1 MSDYKVIK
9 TEQKA
14 LTINLNEAIY
24 GTFAEIGAG
33 QEVAR
38 NFFQVG
44 AASSTIA
51 KTMSAYDK
59 TYSDAIYGIEESG
72 RYVCESRLYKMLD
85 HEWNLLDER
94 LRKVKPDTTFFV
106 FSDTISAINFSKT
119 NKGNGWLGLRFQLK
133 PDSVPNDIVIH
144 VKMNDMDNKLQQDVI
159 GILGVNLIYA
169 AFYYND
175 NPEALV
181 RSLHDSIQDRASI
194 DLINVTGPDFKNWDN
209 RLLTYYLVKYNLTEV
224 AIFDKDKNCV
234 HASEFLYRKS
244 LMVVRGNFRPST
256 LVILDVINSSFKQFL
271 TEKSIDQRDA
281 VICTE
286 LTLDNLRLDDG
297 GIDEQDF
304 LDRTEL
310 ICQLGHKVIIS
321 NCTNHQMLINYMSD
335 YKILHLGL
343 VIGVHQLLQI
353 INEKYQQNQDGRLLV
368 AFGELFTRNITIYA
382 YPAMSREYGILK
394 ASTLP
399 IPNGIEFL
407 YKYLLDS
414 HQIVE
419 VTEYIEPHLYIFSDQ
434 VLSSIRAGDEDWK
447 SMVPAQL
454 IDIIIDKK
462 LFNHR
467 K

>member
-1 MSDYKVIK
+1 MEEYKEVK

-14 LTINLNEAIY
+14 LTINLNEKIY

-85 HEWNLLDER
+85 HEWGLLVER
-94 LRKVKPDTTFFV
+94 LRTIKPETTFFA
-106 FSDTISAINFSKT
+106 FSDTVSAINFAKT
-119 NKGNGWLGLRFQLK
+119 NKGHGWLGVRFQLH
-133 PDSVPNDIVIH
+133 PDSAPNEIVIH
-144 VKMNDMDNKLQQDVI
+144 VKMLDMDNKLQQDAI

-169 AFYYND
+169 AFYYSND
-175 NPEALV
+175 PEALV
-181 RSLHDSIQDRASI
+181 KSLHDGIQDRTRI
-194 DLINVTGPDFKNWDN
+194 DSVNVEGPDFKHLDS
-209 RLLTYYLVKYNLTEV
+209 RLLTYYMVKHGLTEV
-224 AIFDKDKNCV
+224 AIFDNNRTCI
-234 HASEFLYRKS
+234 HASEFLYKKS

-271 TEKSIDQRDA
+271 EEKKIKSSDA
-281 VICTE
+281 EICTE
-286 LTLDNLRLDDG
+286 LTIDNLKLADG
-297 GIDEQDF
+297 SISEKDF

-310 ICQLGHKVIIS
+310 ICELGHKVIIS

-335 YKILHLGL
+335 YKIQHLGL
-343 VIGVHQLLQI
+343 VIGVMQLQQI
-353 INEKYQQNQDGRLLV
+353 INEKFDQNQDGRLLV
-368 AFGELFTRNITIYA
+368 AFGELFTRNISIYG
-382 YPAMSREYGILK
+382 YPAMNRDGSVLTASNLPVPEGI
-394 ASTLP
+394 
-399 IPNGIEFL
+399 NFL

-419 VTEYIEPHLYIFSDQ
+419 VAEYNIEHLKIFSEQ
-434 VLSSIRAGDEDWK
+434 VLTSIVNGDEQWK
-447 SMVPAQL
+447 SMVPPQL
-454 IDIIIDKK
+454 IDVIIHKK
-462 LFNHR
+462 LFNY